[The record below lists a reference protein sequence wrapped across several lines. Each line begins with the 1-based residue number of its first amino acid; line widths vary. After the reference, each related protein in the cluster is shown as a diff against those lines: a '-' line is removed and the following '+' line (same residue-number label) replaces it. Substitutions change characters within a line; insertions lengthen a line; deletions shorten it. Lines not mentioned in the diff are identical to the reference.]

1 MMILGV
7 INMID
12 TKKNIEEFES
22 LYNKYILPRD
32 GGDRLLTFI
41 RQSDFYTAPA
51 STRFHLS
58 EEGGLLQHSLN
69 VYHCLM
75 NKMDNPTWASVLKN
89 NEWEIATV
97 ALLHDLCKTYFYE
110 KELKNTKT
118 YDPEIVAKFS
128 ANNVKHDAKGDYVWA
143 MLESYTYNNRFPIG
157 HGAKSVFFIQ
167 QFMKL
172 SIEEITCIY
181 WHMGAYCGSDQWS
194 ELGNAYEKYPLA
206 LALHEADMEA
216 SHMLEI

>member
-1 MMILGV
+1 
-7 INMID
+7 MID
-12 TKKNIEEFES
+12 TKKNIEEFENI
-22 LYNKYILPRD
+22 YNTYILPRD
-32 GGDRLLTFI
+32 GADRLLEFI
-41 RQSDFYTAPA
+41 RKSDFYTAPA

-69 VYHCLM
+69 VYKCLM
-75 NKMDNPTWASVLKN
+75 NKASNPTWASVVTPDKY
-89 NEWEIATV
+89 ATVACV

-110 KELKNTKT
+110 KELKNTKS
-118 YDPEIVAKFS
+118 YDPDVVASF
-128 ANNVKHDAKGDYVWA
+128 NGNGVKHDAKGDYVWTMA
-143 MLESYTYNNRFPIG
+143 EAYTKNNKFPIG

-172 SIEEITCIY
+172 TMEEIACIY

-194 ELGNAYEKYPLA
+194 ELGEAFDKYPLA

-216 SHMLEI
+216 THMLEVG

>member
-1 MMILGV
+1 
-7 INMID
+7 MID
-12 TKKNIEEFES
+12 TKKNIEEFEA

-75 NKMDNPTWASVLKN
+75 NKMNNPTWANVLKN

-97 ALLHDLCKTYFYE
+97 ALLHDLCKTYYYD
-110 KELKNTKT
+110 KELKNTKS
-118 YDPEIVAKFS
+118 YDPDVVASFGGRG
-128 ANNVKHDAKGDYVWA
+128 VKHDAKGDYVWTMA
-143 MLESYTYNNRFPIG
+143 ESYTYNNRFPIG

-167 QFMKL
+167 QFIKL
-172 SIEEITCIY
+172 SMEEIACIY
-181 WHMGAYCGSDQWS
+181 WHMGAYCGSDQWN
-194 ELGNAYEKYPLA
+194 ELGDAYEKYPLA

>member
-1 MMILGV
+1 
-7 INMID
+7 MID
-12 TKKNIEEFES
+12 TKKNIEEFEA

-75 NKMDNPTWASVLKN
+75 NKMNNPTWANVLKN

-97 ALLHDLCKTYFYE
+97 ALLHDLCKTYFYD
-110 KELKNTKT
+110 KELKNTKS
-118 YDPEIVAKFS
+118 YDPEVVASFGSKG
-128 ANNVKHDAKGDYVWA
+128 VKHDAKGDYVWT
-143 MLESYTYNNRFPIG
+143 MSESYTCNDRFPLG

-172 SIEEITCIY
+172 SMEEIACIY
-181 WHMGAYCGSDQWS
+181 WHMGAYNLNSNSYG
-194 ELGNAYEKYPLA
+194 ELGEALEKYPLA
-206 LALHEADMEA
+206 LALQEADMEA

>member
-1 MMILGV
+1 
-7 INMID
+7 MID
-12 TKKNIEEFES
+12 TKKNIEEFEA

-75 NKMDNPTWASVLKN
+75 NKMNNPTWANVLKN

-97 ALLHDLCKTYFYE
+97 ALLHDLCKTYYYD
-110 KELKNTKT
+110 KELKNTKS
-118 YDPEIVAKFS
+118 YDPEVVASFGGRG
-128 ANNVKHDAKGDYVWA
+128 VKHDAKGDYVWTMA
-143 MLESYTYNNRFPIG
+143 ESYTCNDRFPLG

-172 SIEEITCIY
+172 SMEEIACIY
-181 WHMGAYCGSDQWS
+181 WHMGAYNLNSNSYG
-194 ELGNAYEKYPLA
+194 ELGEALEKYPLA
-206 LALHEADMEA
+206 LALQEADMEA

>member
-1 MMILGV
+1 
-7 INMID
+7 MID
-12 TKKNIEEFES
+12 TKKNIEEFEN
-22 LYNKYILPRD
+22 LYTKYILPRD
-32 GGDRLLTFI
+32 GGDKLLEFI
-41 RQSDFYTAPA
+41 RKSDFYTAPA

-75 NKMDNPTWASVLKN
+75 NKSSNPLWAETIKPEKYDTV
-89 NEWEIATV
+89 AVV
-97 ALLHDLCKTYFYE
+97 ALLHDLCKTFFYD
-110 KELKNTKT
+110 KELKNTKS
-118 YDPEIVAKFS
+118 YDPEVVASF
-128 ANNVKHDAKGDYVWA
+128 NGNGVKHDAKGDYVWTMA
-143 MLESYTYNNRFPIG
+143 EAYTYNNKFPLG

-172 SIEEITCIY
+172 TIEEIACIY
-181 WHMGAYCGSDQWS
+181 WHMGAYCDKDSWN
-194 ELGNAYEKYPLA
+194 ELGQAYEKYPLA